1 MPFVVPL
8 IVFAGCA
15 VVFGTTLAA
24 ARGRLG
30 VNHLAGIRFA
40 HVMASPQAWRAGHRA
55 ALVPVTVGCALAVVS
70 AVVPVVVS
78 GLTDGAQGAWIV
90 GSMIVL
96 LVGVLGGA
104 WRADRAAVAVLDR
117 SADGA

>member
-8 IVFAGCA
+8 IIFAGCA

-30 VNHLAGIRFA
+30 VNHLAGIRFP
-40 HVMASPQAWRAGHRA
+40 HIMASPEAWRAGHRA
-55 ALVPVTVGCALAVVS
+55 ALLPVTVGCALAVVT
-70 AVVPVVVS
+70 AIVPAAVS
-78 GLTDGAQGAWIV
+78 GLSDGAQGAWIV

-96 LVGVLGGA
+96 LIGVLGGA
-104 WRADRAAVAVLDR
+104 WRADRAALAE
-117 SADGA
+117 SASSS

>member
-8 IVFAGCA
+8 IVFMGCA

-40 HVMASPQAWRAGHRA
+40 HVMASPEAWQAGHRA
-55 ALVPVTVGCALAVVS
+55 ALVPVAVGCALAVVA
-70 AVVPVVVS
+70 AVVPVVAT
-78 GLTDGAQGAWIV
+78 GLPAGARGAWIV
-90 GSMIVL
+90 GSTIAL

-104 WRADRAAVAVLDR
+104 WRADRAAVAVLGK
-117 SADGA
+117 S

>member
-15 VVFGTTLAA
+15 DVFGATLAA

-40 HVMASPQAWRAGHRA
+40 HVMASPAAWQAGHRA
-55 ALVPVTVGCALAVVS
+55 ALVPVTVACALAVAT
-70 AVVPVVVS
+70 AVVLVVAG
-78 GLTDGAQGAWIV
+78 GLSDGAQGAWIV
-90 GSMIVL
+90 GSMVVL
-96 LVGVLGGA
+96 LVGVLVGA
-104 WRADRAAVAVLDR
+104 WRADRAARAVLGK
-117 SADGA
+117 S